1 MFSLIFLRKRPH
13 EEDKRETR
21 QLNENIQS
29 IIKSIEEISDEQR
42 EIVKKFKLEME
53 VFASERSLE
62 SCVQTLNLSMQ
73 LATIR
78 EQLVETYKHYC
89 GLLEYELKKALDKE
103 SKNTESP
110 NHD

>member
-1 MFSLIFLRKRPH
+1 MFSLIFLRKRPN
-13 EEDKRETR
+13 EDDKRETR

-42 EIVKKFKLEME
+42 EIVKRFKLDME
-53 VFASERSLE
+53 IFASERSLE
-62 SCVQTLNLSMQ
+62 SCVQALNLSMQ

-89 GLLEYELKKALDKE
+89 VLLEHELKKALDKE
-103 SKNTESP
+103 PKNTES
-110 NHD
+110 

>member
-1 MFSLIFLRKRPH
+1 MISLIFLRKRPI

-29 IIKSIEEISDEQR
+29 IIKSIEEMSDEQR
-42 EIVKKFKLEME
+42 EIVKRFKLDME
-53 VFASERSLE
+53 IFASERTLE

-89 GLLEYELKKALDKE
+89 VLLEHELKRALEKK
-103 SKNTESP
+103 SPNTES
-110 NHD
+110 

>member
-1 MFSLIFLRKRPH
+1 MFSLIFLRKQSK
-13 EEDKRETR
+13 ENDDRETK

-42 EIVKKFKLEME
+42 ELVKRFKLDME
-53 VFASERSLE
+53 LFASERSLE

-73 LATIR
+73 LANNR

-89 GLLEYELKKALDKE
+89 LLLEHELKKALDKK
-103 SKNTESP
+103 SKNTES
-110 NHD
+110 

>member
-1 MFSLIFLRKRPH
+1 VFSLIFLRKQPKA
-13 EEDKRETR
+13 DDDRETK

-42 EIVKKFKLEME
+42 EMVKRFKLDME
-53 VFASERSLE
+53 IFASERSLE

-73 LATIR
+73 LANIR

-89 GLLEYELKKALDKE
+89 LLLEHELKKALDKK
-103 SKNTESP
+103 SKKY
-110 NHD
+110 